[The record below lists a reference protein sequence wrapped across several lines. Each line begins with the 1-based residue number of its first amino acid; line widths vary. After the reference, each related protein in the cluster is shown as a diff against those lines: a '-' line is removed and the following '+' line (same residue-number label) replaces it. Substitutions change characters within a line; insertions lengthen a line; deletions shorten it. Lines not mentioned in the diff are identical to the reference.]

1 METSIYQIHLGL
13 VAIKQSQVKKMF
25 NYLNDFMSTNFLKQ
39 HISQATHKDGNTLHL
54 VLTNNH
60 HLIHSYD
67 CIIPPLSSVSDH
79 YIVECKS
86 TLGQST
92 LIDEIDNPDCISL
105 LDKLKFINDI
115 DWEKV
120 RSSFTEID
128 WNAIL
133 LDKSPE
139 KELNII
145 FEKIC
150 KICKDH
156 YSPKKDSEK
165 NRKG

>member
-1 METSIYQIHLGL
+1 MEILE
-13 VAIKQSQVKKMF
+13 
-25 NYLNDFMSTNFLKQ
+25 
-39 HISQATHKDGNTLHL
+39 L
-54 VLTNNH
+54 VLTNNNR
-60 HLIHSYD
+60 LIHSYD
-67 CIIPPLSSVSDH
+67 SIIPQFSSASDH

-92 LIDEIDNPDCISL
+92 LIDEIDKPDCISL

-156 YSPKKDSEK
+156 YSPKKDS
-165 NRKG
+165 